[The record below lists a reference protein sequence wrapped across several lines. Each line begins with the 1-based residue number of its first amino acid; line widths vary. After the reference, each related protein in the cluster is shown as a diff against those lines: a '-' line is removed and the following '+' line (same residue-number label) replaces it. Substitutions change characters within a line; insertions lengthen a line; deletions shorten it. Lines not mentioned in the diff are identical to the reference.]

1 MSFKKVNKQDS
12 VLKVTRRFVSWTKGQ
27 KNRGAKGPIMVP
39 SMGLPTISL
48 SHKLNLTNP
57 NGLVPWLLYSWN
69 NGLAL

>member
-12 VLKVTRRFVSWTKGQ
+12 VLKVTRRLVSWTKGQ

-39 SMGLPTISL
+39 SMGLPISL
-48 SHKLNLTNP
+48 SPKLNLTNP